1 MLSKGLNFVPTS
13 NTIDKAKLKTELEAV
28 GRILRLKWHF
38 RNEENEFNLD
48 QLKPKSSF
56 SPRNKDVAI
65 EIYISSL
72 EEKLMKIEI
81 PTDKYNNLTRKERQA
96 LYDLKND
103 KNIVIKG
110 ADKGS
115 VVVVWDR
122 EDYIK
127 EAEKQLGDSDVYE
140 EVPDDPEPLIST
152 IHKTIEKIRKR
163 GDLKKETIKYFEV
176 KNPKF
181 ARFYL
186 LPKIHKRLNNV
197 PGRPVISNCGCY
209 TENISA
215 FLDFHLQPLAQAVKS
230 HIKDTNDFLNKLCS
244 LPKLPGHIIL
254 CTVDVVEL
262 YPNIPHEEGLSALRK
277 RLDNRMERYI
287 SRDTLCD
294 LAEVVLKNNIFK
306 FGKKTLKQK
315 RGIAIRTKF
324 APPYSILFMAE
335 LEEQILRKA
344 EFKPYLWWRYTDDI
358 FFLWEHGE
366 EQLK

>member
-1 MLSKGLNFVPTS
+1 MLDNRLQGNFVGKNVVNLSRRNLTDSEISLLSKGLNFVPTS
-13 NTIDKAKLKTELEAV
+13 NTIDKAKLKTELEAL

-38 RNEENEFNLD
+38 KNEENEFDLD
-48 QLKPKSSF
+48 QFKPKSSF
-56 SPRNKDVAI
+56 NPRNKDAAI

-72 EEKLMKIEI
+72 EEKLVKIEI

-115 VVVVWDR
+115 AVVVWDR

-127 EAEKQLGDSDVYE
+127 EAKKQPGDGDVYE
-140 EVPDDPEPLIST
+140 EVPDDPGPLIST

-176 KNPKF
+176 KDPKF

-197 PGRPVISNCGCY
+197 PGRPVISNCGY
-209 TENISA
+209 YIENISA

-230 HIKDTNDFLNKLCS
+230 YIKDTNDFLNKLRS
-244 LPKLPGHIIL
+244 LPKLPSNIIL
-254 CTVDVVEL
+254 CTVDVVGL

-277 RLDNRMERYI
+277 RLDNRMEKYI
-287 SRDTLCD
+287 SSDTLCD

-315 RGIAIRTKF
+315 RGTAIGTKF
-324 APPYSILFMAE
+324 APHYSIL
-335 LEEQILRKA
+335 
-344 EFKPYLWWRYTDDI
+344 LW
-358 FFLWEHGE
+358 
-366 EQLK
+366 QN